1 MPRKTP
7 RRTRNH
13 QITVSLSG
21 PEYELVAAAAF
32 RAREPVGAWLRRLG
46 VAVAADGKVAGRPAP
61 GLFSRDARAVRNGAR
76 DR

>member
-21 PEYELVAAAAF
+21 PEYELVAA
-32 RAREPVGAWLRRLG
+32 
-46 VAVAADGKVAGRPAP
+46 RPAQK
-61 GLFSRDARAVRNGAR
+61 LYSRNGSAAR
-76 DR
+76 HGVRGR